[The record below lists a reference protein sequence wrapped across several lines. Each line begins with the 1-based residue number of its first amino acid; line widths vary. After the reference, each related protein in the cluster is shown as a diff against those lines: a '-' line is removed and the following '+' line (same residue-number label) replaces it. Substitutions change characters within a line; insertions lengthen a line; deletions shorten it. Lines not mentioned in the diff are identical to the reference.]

1 MSDKSANQGRS
12 YLELMEARKARLFA
26 GDNAA
31 AERLL
36 DEATGMQ
43 KAGLV
48 TAEETLA
55 AANL

>member
-1 MSDKSANQGRS
+1 
-12 YLELMEARKARLFA
+12 MEARKARLFA

-55 AANL
+55 AAYL